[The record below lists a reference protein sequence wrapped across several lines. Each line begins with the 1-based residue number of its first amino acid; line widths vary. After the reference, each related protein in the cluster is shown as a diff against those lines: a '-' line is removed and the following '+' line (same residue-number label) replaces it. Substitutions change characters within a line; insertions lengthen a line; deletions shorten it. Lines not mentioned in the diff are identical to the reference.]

1 MHNLSLSIHHLIP
14 GSERKNQKRAA
25 LQLLALSGVVRPSHV
40 ELRYPTPPRQQNRL
54 PRAARYESISADP
67 TVSFAVMG
75 THIVFHLKQIWQW
88 VNSLGM
94 TQREGRKAGR
104 NDRGTCAV

>member
-40 ELRYPTPPRQQNRL
+40 ELRYPTPSSAEPPSTRSALRVN
-54 PRAARYESISADP
+54 IS
-67 TVSFAVMG
+67 
-75 THIVFHLKQIWQW
+75 
-88 VNSLGM
+88 
-94 TQREGRKAGR
+94 
-104 NDRGTCAV
+104 